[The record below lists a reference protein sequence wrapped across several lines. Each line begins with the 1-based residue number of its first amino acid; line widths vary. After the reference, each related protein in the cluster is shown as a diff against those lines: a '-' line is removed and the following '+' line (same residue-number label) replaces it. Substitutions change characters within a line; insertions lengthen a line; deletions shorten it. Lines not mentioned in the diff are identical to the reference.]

1 MLKLVAAAFLGASKS
16 ASANLGLGAP
26 SRDPSVAPCAEDTGG
41 NGWCGGFGDVD
52 GLLQLPMVLAR
63 LLVRVVLRSHFEMVD
78 WVDLV
83 LFGEHLS
90 IVRHVLLGTD
100 LQASERLSA

>member
-1 MLKLVAAAFLGASKS
+1 MATEGVAVLVMLMVFLSWSWRVDLLAGVLLA
-16 ASANLGLGAP
+16 LGKNRLIRG
-26 SRDPSVAPCAEDTGG
+26 
-41 NGWCGGFGDVD
+41 
-52 GLLQLPMVLAR
+52 PMMFAR
-63 LLVRVVLRSHFEMVD
+63 LLVRVVLRSHFEMAA

-90 IVRHVLLGTD
+90 IVRHVLFGTD

>member
-1 MLKLVAAAFLGASKS
+1 MATEGVAVLVMLMVFLSWSWRVDLLAGVLLA
-16 ASANLGLGAP
+16 LGKNRLIRG
-26 SRDPSVAPCAEDTGG
+26 
-41 NGWCGGFGDVD
+41 
-52 GLLQLPMVLAR
+52 PMVLAR
-63 LLVRVVLRSHFEMVD
+63 LLVRVVLRSHFEMAD

-90 IVRHVLLGTD
+90 IVRHVLFGTD